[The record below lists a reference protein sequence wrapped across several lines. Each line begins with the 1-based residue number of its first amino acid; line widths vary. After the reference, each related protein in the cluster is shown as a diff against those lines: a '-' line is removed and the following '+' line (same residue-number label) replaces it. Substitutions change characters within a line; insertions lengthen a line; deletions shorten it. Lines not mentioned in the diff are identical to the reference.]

1 MKDCNIKLDLLKR
14 LRYNNEKFCKLG
26 ISKNCLEIAP
36 DNKQNFFGSACYPCL
51 KLKQQKKYIER
62 KMINL
67 KKQIEKN
74 ENLEYKVDKKDP

>member
-51 KLKQQKKYIER
+51 KLKQQKKLIMLNPQTYNMHHKSGPQPDR
-62 KMINL
+62 
-67 KKQIEKN
+67 QH
-74 ENLEYKVDKKDP
+74 